1 MRRSVE
7 LHVAKRALQAL
18 TVVCLATLSLCQYG
32 YNDDLNYYDDYQL
45 YTAGYHYDMYD
56 ESDDG
61 FYYNQYTGDYDDV
74 YGDYFFEDAE
84 ETETDCRIGADSS
97 PVFNGTGLQNWVC
110 TILVPGHQLPAVNP
124 KINVFSVLKP
134 ATRLTDPS
142 FVNHHQ
148 L

>member
-7 LHVAKRALQAL
+7 PHVAKQALQAL
-18 TVVCLATLSLCQYG
+18 TLVCLATLSLCQYG

-74 YGDYFFEDAE
+74 YGDYFFEDGE
-84 ETETDCRIGADSS
+84 ETEVDCRIGADSS
-97 PVFNGTGLQNWVC
+97 PVFNGTGLQNWVW
-110 TILVPGHQLPAVNP
+110 TILVSGHQLPCCVTQAFCYP
-124 KINVFSVLKP
+124 MIRAITLMS
-134 ATRLTDPS
+134 PS
-142 FVNHHQ
+142 

>member
-1 MRRSVE
+1 MRLSVGPRSGEWVV
-7 LHVAKRALQAL
+7 VA
-18 TVVCLATLSLCQYG
+18 LAVLSVAPLSLCQYG

-84 ETETDCRIGADSS
+84 ESEVDCRIGADSR
-97 PVFNGTGLQNWVC
+97 PVFNGIVKFLWV
-110 TILVPGHQLPAVNP
+110 P
-124 KINVFSVLKP
+124 F
-134 ATRLTDPS
+134 
-142 FVNHHQ
+142 
-148 L
+148 